1 MKNYIPEEE
10 KNRVYGNI
18 VVCLVAAVLL
28 ACVLNINGISAFLGK
43 VLSTLSPFMVGAA
56 FAFMLLPLAK
66 RIESFFQT
74 RLKKPKCNFARG
86 ISTTLCMV
94 ILVAAIIGFLVIL
107 LPQVV
112 ASVQSLVGVLT
123 NFVNNNESTINDFL
137 IKNGWITVE
146 STQLNSIWDNL
157 LSTATQ
163 YITVVIPNIL
173 SLSSKVYTFIF
184 QLFVGLIV
192 ACHFLIE
199 KDGISRRC
207 KRASYALF
215 SRSTAESL
223 IHWIRK
229 ANTIFSG
236 FISGKIIDSLIIGI
250 VCYIFML
257 VTNMEYAVL
266 ISVVI
271 GVTNIL
277 PFFGPF
283 IGGIPSVLILLMIN
297 PRNAL
302 IFGIFILV
310 LQQIDGNLIGPKI
323 LGDHVGISPLWT
335 MIAIILGSGLFGFVG
350 ILLSVPVF
358 ALIYALVNAFFE
370 SRLAKKRLPVKA
382 DEYDTIP
389 VKEKS

>member
-86 ISTTLCMV
+86 ISTALCMV

>member
-1 MKNYIPEEE
+1 MRVIIPETE
-10 KNRVYGNI
+10 KNHVQGNI
-18 VVCLVAAVLL
+18 VVCVVAAILL
-28 ACVLNINGISAFLGK
+28 ACVLYIGNISAFVGK
-43 VLSTLSPFMVGAA
+43 ILNTLSPFMVGAA
-56 FAFMLLPLAK
+56 FAFMLLPLARKIDAFLK
-66 RIESFFQT
+66 R
-74 RLKKPKCNFARG
+74 RMKCKKANAIKG

-94 ILVAAIIGFLVIL
+94 VLVAAIIGFLVIL
-107 LPQVV
+107 LPQLV
-112 ASVQSLVGVLT
+112 ASFQSLVGVLT

-173 SLSSKVYTFIF
+173 SLSSKVYSFIF

-199 KDGISRRC
+199 KESISRRC

-215 SRSTAESL
+215 KESTAESL
-223 IHWIRK
+223 IFWFRR

-250 VCYIFML
+250 LCYIFML

-266 ISVVI
+266 NSVVI

-283 IGGIPSVLILLMIN
+283 IGAIPSILILLMIN

-302 IFGIFILV
+302 IFAVFVLI
-310 LQQIDGNLIGPKI
+310 LQQVDGNLIGPKI

-335 MIAIILGSGLFGFVG
+335 MIAIILGSGLFGFTG

-358 ALIYALVNAFFE
+358 ALFYALVNAFFE
-370 SRLAKKRLPVKA
+370 TRLSKKNLPVNA
-382 DEYDTIP
+382 ESYDKVP
-389 VKEKS
+389 PSKEQ

>member
-18 VVCLVAAVLL
+18 VVCLVAAVSL

-74 RLKKPKCNFARG
+74 HLKKTKCNLARG

-257 VTNMEYAVL
+257 ITNMEYAVL

-358 ALIYALVNAFFE
+358 ALVYALVNAYFE
-370 SRLAKKRLPVKA
+370 SRLAKKHLPVKA

>member
-236 FISGKIIDSLIIGI
+236 FIS
-250 VCYIFML
+250 
-257 VTNMEYAVL
+257 
-266 ISVVI
+266 
-271 GVTNIL
+271 
-277 PFFGPF
+277 
-283 IGGIPSVLILLMIN
+283 
-297 PRNAL
+297 RW
-302 IFGIFILV
+302 
-310 LQQIDGNLIGPKI
+310 LQ
-323 LGDHVGISPLWT
+323 
-335 MIAIILGSGLFGFVG
+335 
-350 ILLSVPVF
+350 
-358 ALIYALVNAFFE
+358 
-370 SRLAKKRLPVKA
+370 R
-382 DEYDTIP
+382 
-389 VKEKS
+389 

>member
-1 MKNYIPEEE
+1 MRIPIPENE
-10 KNRVYGNI
+10 KNRVQGNI
-18 VVCLVAAVLL
+18 IVCIVAAVLL
-28 ACVLNINGISAFLGK
+28 ACVLYIGNVSAFFGK
-43 VLSTLSPFMVGAA
+43 ILSTLSPFMVGAA

-66 RIESFFQT
+66 RTDIFLEK
-74 RLKKPKCNFARG
+74 RLKWKKSNIIRG
-86 ISTTLCMV
+86 ISTTLCM
-94 ILVAAIIGFLVIL
+94 ILLVAAIIGFALIL
-107 LPQVV
+107 LPQLV
-112 ASVQSLVGVLT
+112 ASFQSLVGVLT

-137 IKNGWITVE
+137 IKNGLITVE
-146 STQLNSIWDNL
+146 STELNSIWDNL

-173 SLSSKVYTFIF
+173 SLSSKVYSFVF

-199 KDGISRRC
+199 KEGISCRC

-215 SRSTAESL
+215 AQSTAESL
-223 IHWIRK
+223 IFWMRK

-250 VCYIFML
+250 VCYVFML
-257 VTNMEYAVL
+257 ITNMEYAVL

-271 GVTNIL
+271 GITNIL

-283 IGGIPSVLILLMIN
+283 IGAIPSVLILLMIN

-302 IFGIFILV
+302 IFTIFILV

-358 ALIYALVNAFFE
+358 ALIYALVNTFFE
-370 SRLAKKRLPVKA
+370 AKLKSKNLPLKADQYQKAPPVK
-382 DEYDTIP
+382 
-389 VKEKS
+389 